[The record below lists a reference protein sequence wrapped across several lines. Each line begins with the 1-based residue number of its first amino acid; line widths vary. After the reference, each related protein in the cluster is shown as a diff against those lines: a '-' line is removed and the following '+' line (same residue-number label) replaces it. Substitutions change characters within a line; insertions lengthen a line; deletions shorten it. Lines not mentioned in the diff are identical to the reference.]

1 MWYKIIK
8 KYYDDNLW
16 SKEQVKTAVIKNKI
30 TKNEYKNIVGEDYI
44 V

>member
-8 KYYDDNLW
+8 KYYEDELW
-16 SKEQVKTAVIKNKI
+16 AKEQVKTAVIKNKI

-44 V
+44 E

>member
-8 KYYDDNLW
+8 KYYEDELW
-16 SKEQVKTAVIKNKI
+16 TKEQVKTAVEKNKI
-30 TKNEYKNIVGEDYI
+30 TTIEYKNIVGEDYI